1 MEMITMI
8 LSGLALLAAGVSLIL
23 TFQEKK
29 RNEKRNA
36 AALQYTDKTIAA
48 SETMTKGRID
58 GAVTYFKGAVS
69 KVEAET
75 NRRLHNLESGI
86 CPDFEEAKAAAK
98 AVNDFNAGLS
108 AIMNF
113 DPMEEARKA
122 RERAKYGEAE

>member
-29 RNEKRNA
+29 RNEKRRA
-36 AALQYTDKTIAA
+36 DTLQEAKDSDKKW
-48 SETMTKGRID
+48 SEVVCDMMKG
-58 GAVTYFKGAVS
+58 YFNEETS
-69 KVEAET
+69 KRFEEIRKRVG
-75 NRRLHNLESGI
+75 NLESGI

>member
-36 AALQYTDKTIAA
+36 AALQYADAAVRDAECRVKAGMDNLYSNADK
-48 SETMTKGRID
+48 
-58 GAVTYFKGAVS
+58 
-69 KVEAET
+69 
-75 NRRLHNLESGI
+75 RLSNLESGI

-122 RERAKYGEAE
+122 RECAKYGEAE